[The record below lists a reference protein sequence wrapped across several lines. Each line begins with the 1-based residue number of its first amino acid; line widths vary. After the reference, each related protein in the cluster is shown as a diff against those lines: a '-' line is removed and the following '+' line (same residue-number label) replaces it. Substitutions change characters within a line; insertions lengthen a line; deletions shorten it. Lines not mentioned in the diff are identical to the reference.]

1 MKIKIEHASNP
12 LNYGTNM
19 MVTNFMYY
27 LDEISAKDN
36 IYLLDVKNDSDLK
49 YYNYKKN
56 NIYSQ
61 KIDYNFINHK
71 NLFDK
76 VMNKIKREYF
86 FEYFNKRNI
95 QKLINNC
102 NYLVVLGGDD
112 LSEYYGIENLNRE
125 LNRLNYLKDKLGMY
139 LIGQTIGPFYN
150 ERIKLASESLNNIP
164 IYSRDPWT
172 TKYLKKNLNI
182 EHIVES
188 SDLAFLDLPNQDNSS
203 ISDSILNKY
212 SLLKNEYIV
221 LIPSGLYKSYC
232 NDEGLYIENWCGVVK
247 DLLNKHPEKKVVL
260 LPHVLSPAE
269 VDDRNIIRKIENE
282 MGNKENIIYIYDEMT
297 PLEARFILGNSI
309 LSITGRMH
317 GAISTLQMRKPTI
330 SIAYS
335 VKYKGVIGDGLD
347 LNNLIISGEDNET
360 WKKKIIKNNVDK
372 KVDYILDNYKDII
385 IKIDK
390 NVTECEKKVYSM
402 LEKISDEINSDLV
415 IK

>member
-27 LDEISAKDN
+27 LDKISGENN
-36 IYLLDVKNDSDLK
+36 IYLLDVKNNSDLK

-61 KIDYNFINHK
+61 IIDYNFINHK

-76 VMNKIKREYF
+76 VINKVKREYF
-86 FEYFNKRNI
+86 FKYFNKRNI

-102 NYLVVLGGDD
+102 NCLVVLGGDD

-125 LNRLNYLKDKLGMY
+125 LNRLNYLKGKLDVY

-150 ERIKLASESLNNIP
+150 ERILNASNSLNNIP

-172 TKYLKKNLNI
+172 TKYLKSKLKIKNV
-182 EHIVES
+182 VES
-188 SDLAFLDLPNQDNSS
+188 SDLAFLNLPNQNDDS
-203 ISDSILNKY
+203 IKNNILNKY
-212 SLLKNEYIV
+212 SIVYNEYIV
-221 LIPSGLYKSYC
+221 LIPSGLYRSYC
-232 NDEGLYIENWCGVVK
+232 NDENLYIENWCGIIE
-247 DLLNKHPEKKVVL
+247 DLIKKYPEKKIVL

-269 VDDRNIIRKIENE
+269 VDDRNIIRKLENKI
-282 MGNKENIIYIYDEMT
+282 GYKSNIIYIYDEMT

-330 SIAYS
+330 SISYS
-335 VKYKGVIGDGLD
+335 VKYKGVIGEGLD
-347 LNNLIISGEDNET
+347 LNNLIVSGEDNEF
-360 WKKKIIKNNVDK
+360 WKNKIIKNNVHE
-372 KVDYILDNYKDII
+372 KVEYILENYEEII
-385 IKIDK
+385 LKIDK
-390 NVTECEKKVYSM
+390 NVTKCEKRVYSM
-402 LEKISDEINSDLV
+402 LETISDEIYSISNV
-415 IK
+415 K